1 MAYQGWIT
9 LCVFTFTLIS
19 IGMGKIA
26 RGVAALLGAAF
37 LMSFQILPAEIAVRF
52 IDFNT
57 IGLLMGMMIVVG
69 VLSKTGVFQYVAIRS
84 LKMTGGNWVV
94 TVFAITATTAI
105 LSGVLDN
112 VTTVL
117 LVSPIILS
125 LADIMD
131 FNPVPLLIAE
141 AISSNIGGTATLIGD
156 PPNIIIGSHANFSF
170 IDFIINLTPITI
182 VVFVFTIAL
191 LVLIDPNSFKIR
203 KEEYEKILKVD
214 ENAAIKD
221 IPTLKKALFVMGC
234 IMVGFFAHGIL
245 HIEAA
250 VVALAGAAALL
261 AVIPEDGDEII
272 HKDIEWPTLV
282 FFAGLFIIVG
292 ALKENGVISQL
303 ALFLGKHL
311 QGHPL
316 GAMLAVLWFSGLTC
330 SFVNNIGFTATFVFV
345 IDELAKQVGISP
357 EPLFWALAMGACFG
371 GNGSF
376 LGAAAN
382 VVVADVAGRFGHPI
396 SFKDFLKTGMFSVFI
411 ALSLCSLYLIVRYKT
426 LL

>member
-9 LCVFTFTLIS
+9 LCVFTFTLIA

-191 LVLIDPNSFKIR
+191 LVS
-203 KEEYEKILKVD
+203 
-214 ENAAIKD
+214 
-221 IPTLKKALFVMGC
+221 
-234 IMVGFFAHGIL
+234 
-245 HIEAA
+245 
-250 VVALAGAAALL
+250 
-261 AVIPEDGDEII
+261 
-272 HKDIEWPTLV
+272 
-282 FFAGLFIIVG
+282 
-292 ALKENGVISQL
+292 
-303 ALFLGKHL
+303 
-311 QGHPL
+311 
-316 GAMLAVLWFSGLTC
+316 
-330 SFVNNIGFTATFVFV
+330 
-345 IDELAKQVGISP
+345 
-357 EPLFWALAMGACFG
+357 
-371 GNGSF
+371 
-376 LGAAAN
+376 
-382 VVVADVAGRFGHPI
+382 
-396 SFKDFLKTGMFSVFI
+396 
-411 ALSLCSLYLIVRYKT
+411 
-426 LL
+426 